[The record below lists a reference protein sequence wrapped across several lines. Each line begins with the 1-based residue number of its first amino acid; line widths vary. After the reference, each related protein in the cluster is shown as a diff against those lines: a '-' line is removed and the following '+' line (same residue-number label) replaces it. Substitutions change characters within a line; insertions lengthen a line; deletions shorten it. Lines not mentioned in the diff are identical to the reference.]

1 MLKMLENCSMNLHMM
16 YTSFFVLQLYLACS
30 ATRSPHGF
38 GVFFVFVLRPLI
50 FMSLPVVRIVFLS
63 PEAQILRCTS
73 HVPLA

>member
-16 YTSFFVLQLYLACS
+16 YTSFFVLQFYLVCS

-38 GVFFVFVLRPLI
+38 GVFCFVLRPLL
-50 FMSLPVVRIVFLS
+50 FMSLPVVRIVLLS
-63 PEAQILRCTS
+63 PEGQILRCTS